1 MHLLFLGSVGM
12 PPRDDMS
19 SGVPMSGPP
28 MSGPPM
34 PGMDPNGPPGMY
46 IRPSMPHY
54 GGEPMPGV
62 PQSPHGGPHGPPP
75 HSLPP
80 GHPMM
85 NGPPPPQLG
94 VPQPGMPPHPAATGM
109 PPGVSEWNLLDRLRV
124 ALNSCFFTSP
134 FSLSTSTIAGSFF
147 PDFSNM
153 RMLWLLS
160 NEHCESMIHEIF
172 KSKERRAWCLL
183 FRVALARVCSKNVAA
198 ASQ

>member
-1 MHLLFLGSVGM
+1 M

-109 PPGVSEWNLLDRLRV
+109 PGVSEWNLLDRLRV

-134 FSLSTSTIAGSFF
+134 FSLSTSTIAGSFCLIF
-147 PDFSNM
+147 RTCGCSECSQMNIANLWFMRYSKVKREGLDACFSV
-153 RMLWLLS
+153 LPS
-160 NEHCESMIHEIF
+160 
-172 KSKERRAWCLL
+172 
-183 FRVALARVCSKNVAA
+183 RVCALKTWQRHHSSFEINVNIYC
-198 ASQ
+198 